1 MVDSPVAVVGEALV
15 DALQR
20 ADGTVRRVPGGSAAN
35 TAVALARLGIPTQ
48 LSTCLGADADARL
61 LLDHLDDSGVEVV
74 HTTVRR
80 TATAEAR
87 VDDDGLPSYDLDV
100 LWRPAPALPHAPR
113 HLHVGSLG
121 AVLRPGSRVVRRLA
135 ERASAAGIAVSY
147 DVNLRPAFTGL
158 GSRVVRAVTMLVQL
172 ADIVRLS
179 EEDLVHMWPGD
190 PLEESAQTLLNA
202 GAVAVVI
209 TRGAEGAS
217 WFGRPGRVDVR
228 PVRMDVPAVR
238 VDVPAVPVAA
248 VVDTIGAGDTFT
260 AGMLAGLEQAGAL
273 GGGRGALAA
282 LDPEAWRDVLELAA
296 RCAAVTVGREGADPP
311 YPHELA

>member
-1 MVDSPVAVVGEALV
+1 MVDPPVAIVGEALV
-15 DALQR
+15 DALHR
-20 ADGTVRRVPGGSAAN
+20 PDGTVRRVPGGSAAN
-35 TAVALARLGIPTQ
+35 TAVALARLGVPTQ

-61 LLDHLDDSGVEVV
+61 LLDHLDGSGVEVV

-87 VDDDGLPSYDLDV
+87 VDDDGLPYYDLDV

-158 GSRVVRAVTMLVQL
+158 GSRVVRALTTLFQL

-217 WFGRPGRVDVR
+217 WFGRPGRGDAR
-228 PVRMDVPAVR
+228 AVR
-238 VDVPAVPVAA
+238 VDVPAAPVAA

-273 GGGRGALAA
+273 GGGREALAA